1 MALTNL
7 HDHKKITENLVIPR
21 GVNYQQLFTITD
33 RFTKRAIDFSG
44 FSSSV
49 LSSKIKQY
57 PESVSFAATFTSSF
71 SNSSGGVV
79 KLTLSD
85 TETSKLSPG
94 KYYYDVVLM
103 VESKAS
109 ADTDSDI
116 YTARVAEGTII
127 VE

>member
-1 MALTNL
+1 MALIKL
-7 HDHKKITENLVIPR
+7 HDHKTITENLVIPR
-21 GVNYQQLFTITD
+21 GVDYQQLFTVTD

-49 LSSKIKQY
+49 ITSKIKQY
-57 PESVSFAATFTSSF
+57 PESVSFAATFTSSL
-71 SNSSGGVV
+71 SNSSSGVI

-94 KYYYDVVLM
+94 KYYYDIVM
-103 VESKAS
+103 IVESKTS
-109 ADTDSDI
+109 ADTDSDTYI
-116 YTARVAEGTII
+116 ARLAEGTII